1 MPKPVFGLILGAILG
16 ALDGATAAFYPDTK
30 DMVGSIMMW
39 SGLKSLIGGAI
50 IGFFAAKVN
59 SLKWGILFGGLV
71 GLAFAYLVAMTP
83 DPATGKTYYAEIM
96 IPGTI
101 VGLILG
107 WATQKYGKAAAKKA

>member
-1 MPKPVFGLILGAILG
+1 MPKPIFGLILGAILG
-16 ALDGATAAFYPDTK
+16 ALDGATAAFYPDTAG
-30 DMVGSIMMW
+30 MVGSIIMW

-59 SLKWGILFGGLV
+59 SLKWGIIFGGIV
-71 GLAFAYLVAMTP
+71 GLILAYLVAMQP
-83 DPATGKTYYAEIM
+83 DPTTGKFYYAEIM
-96 IPGTI
+96 VPGTM